1 MTCSLAQVESNRRNA
16 LSSTGPRSESGR
28 KKSARNSL
36 KSGLTGAGIVLPDED
51 AEALDLRFAVV
62 EAEMKPKN
70 EMARQILK
78 RAVLMTIRH
87 DRSAANEAKAIA
99 IRMREATARYNDAR
113 LAEVENYYSW
123 IASEPVTNARRL
135 RSSPEGIDRLIKSM
149 EELKS
154 DLAHPEGVRWGWQH
168 CEQLHHMLGRRRM
181 DVPVTRAR
189 ALTEAIAGN
198 FKYLSQ
204 NDGPDL
210 AMNPRQLMAVGAEY
224 DLLEEEIAKLKAL
237 RETLDLEGI
246 ELDRL
251 EAPARAMFD
260 GSKEA
265 ILARKYEASNDRTLF
280 RSLREFRDLQAEAP
294 EVEEPPQDV
303 ADLVEELGSFFP
315 EPSGEEVAEEVVDP
329 TEPEADPEVV
339 QPAAETLIGGSEA
352 NPEGSKPLDS
362 TA

>member
-1 MTCSLAQVESNRRNA
+1 
-16 LSSTGPRSESGR
+16 
-28 KKSARNSL
+28 
-36 KSGLTGAGIVLPDED
+36 
-51 AEALDLRFAVV
+51 
-62 EAEMKPKN
+62 
-70 EMARQILK
+70 
-78 RAVLMTIRH
+78 
-87 DRSAANEAKAIA
+87 
-99 IRMREATARYNDAR
+99 MREATARFNDAR

-135 RSSPEGIDRLIKSM
+135 RWSPEGIDRLIKSM

-210 AMNPRQLMAVGAEY
+210 AMNPRQLMAVGAQY

-251 EAPARAMFD
+251 EAPAGPCSTARRKRSWRENMRRATIARSSDRSASSATFKPRLRKLRSHLKMWPIWLRNWVRFFQ
-260 GSKEA
+260 SPQ
-265 ILARKYEASNDRTLF
+265 ARKSRKRLSIRPSQKLIP
-280 RSLREFRDLQAEAP
+280 RSSSR
-294 EVEEPPQDV
+294 PPR
-303 ADLVEELGSFFP
+303 P
-315 EPSGEEVAEEVVDP
+315 
-329 TEPEADPEVV
+329 
-339 QPAAETLIGGSEA
+339 
-352 NPEGSKPLDS
+352 
-362 TA
+362 